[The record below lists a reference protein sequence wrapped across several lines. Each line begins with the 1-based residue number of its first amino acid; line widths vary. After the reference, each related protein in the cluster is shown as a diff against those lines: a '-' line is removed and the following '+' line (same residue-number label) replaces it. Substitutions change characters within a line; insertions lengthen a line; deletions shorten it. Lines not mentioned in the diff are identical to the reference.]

1 MDMREKY
8 YLIRQRDNKEFC
20 IPEYPVSISI
30 GRGGHN
36 TIVTTNPIASHTH
49 VRLYTFKGNC
59 FLDNLQLDDYFH
71 KGTFVN
77 RQKRLESRVKLNVG
91 DLVQLANTSSTKYGI
106 DKGI

>member
-1 MDMREKY
+1 MQEKY

-30 GRGGHN
+30 GRGEHN
-36 TIVTTNPIASHTH
+36 TVVTTNPIASHTH
-49 VRLYTFKGNC
+49 VRLYTFMGQC
-59 FLDNLQLDDYFH
+59 FLDNLQLDPALH

-77 RQKRLESRVKLNVG
+77 RQKRLESRIRLNPG
-91 DLVQLANTSSTKYGI
+91 DLVQLADTSSTKYGI